1 MNKKGTQRNGGSV
14 VDIFYST
21 FTDVPETVQQKG
33 INEAEITLKWIEP
46 EHNGAN
52 ITKYSIYQRIAND
65 ERWTKLAMIT
75 NTTGREY
82 VVEVEKGE
90 EYEFVVT
97 ATNKNGESAKD
108 DIKTVKMAE
117 GAS

>member
-1 MNKKGTQRNGGSV
+1 
-14 VDIFYST
+14 
-21 FTDVPETVQQKG
+21 
-33 INEAEITLKWIEP
+33 
-46 EHNGAN
+46 
-52 ITKYSIYQRIAND
+52 
-65 ERWTKLAMIT
+65 MIT

>member
-1 MNKKGTQRNGGSV
+1 MKRGRV
-14 VDIFYST
+14 VNIFYST
-21 FTDVPETVQQKG
+21 FTDVPETVQQKD

-52 ITKYSIYQRIAND
+52 ITQHSIYQRIAND
-65 ERWTKLAMIT
+65 EQWARLAMIT
-75 NTTGREY
+75 NTTEREY
-82 VVEVEKGE
+82 AVEVEKGE

-117 GAS
+117 GVS